1 MRDNFPTG
9 PWATGSPGD
18 PEPDA
23 VLPAGMAEFMLDGR
37 AGAVTTELRPLAE
50 ALAALRA
57 APSLSEFRGED
68 AVLAAFRSMHG
79 LSGPAPT
86 RPLEAIPGT
95 AGHRLRPRARRRARH
110 AAPSAPRRSPARP
123 SAGRRLGLATATA
136 AAFVLIMGVV
146 AYSGYLPGPVQSAAH
161 VVIGAPPAPHHTTV
175 RPTVSATG
183 GAGLSGS
190 GAPAVEHPTATP
202 TPSRAATATAPAQ
215 GPRQRC
221 QAYFKNPWRPGSRS
235 WDKTDFTK
243 LAKAAGG
250 PQWVLRYCFTYLK
263 GQPWWGSPG
272 FRFPNGFDGGVW
284 AWTPG
289 SQVTGP
295 GQPGTGPAQAAGTG
309 SVSTGSVST
318 ASTGTS
324 GRAANPDASVIPGS
338 TSATATAPK
347 TGLTAK
353 P

>member
-79 LSGPAPT
+79 LPGPAPT
-86 RPLEAIPGT
+86 RPPGLPRGT
-95 AGHRLRPRARRRARH
+95 AGRRRGPNRRNRARH
-110 AAPSAPRRSPARP
+110 AAPSQPRRSPARP
-123 SAGRRLGLATATA
+123 SAGRRLGLAAAAA

-161 VVIGAPPAPHHTTV
+161 VLNGALPAPHGSTSH
-175 RPTVSATG
+175 PTSAATG
-183 GAGLSGS
+183 KGSLSGS
-190 GAPAVEHPTATP
+190 GAPAAPHPTATAA
-202 TPSRAATATAPAQ
+202 PSRTATATSPAQ
-215 GPRQRC
+215 GPRQWC
-221 QAYFKNPWRPGSRS
+221 QAYFKNPWQPNGSTS
-235 WDKTDFTK
+235 WDKADFAK
-243 LAKAAGG
+243 LAKLAGG
-250 PQWVLRYCFTYLK
+250 RQWVLRYCFMYLM
-263 GQPWWGSPG
+263 GQPWSGG
-272 FRFPNGFDGGVW
+272 QGLRFPPGFDGGLW

-289 SQVTGP
+289 GLATRP
-295 GQPGTGPAQAAGTG
+295 GQPGAGSAPGAGTAPAGASG
-309 SVSTGSVST
+309 SA
-318 ASTGTS
+318 ASH
-324 GRAANPDASVIPGS
+324 DASGIPGS
-338 TSATATAPK
+338 TAAAAPAPK

-353 P
+353 PAP